1 MDDLPAIVPP
11 IAAPNSD
18 YKPYRRDENTLARQ
32 WAIPG
37 TEGLRH
43 RIGGLEKTDVFGQV
57 STDAANHEKM
67 TYLRNEKVMRIAE
80 RLPEQEIFG
89 EPEGDLLVVSWGGTR
104 GFVRSAVEKLQKE
117 GKKVGHAHFRYIMPL
132 PKNTR
137 QVLSAY
143 KKVVVA
149 ELNAGQFVKYLR
161 INFPEITFKEFNKVQ
176 GQPFTV
182 IELTDKFNQ
191 LLQED

>member
-1 MDDLPAIVPP
+1 
-11 IAAPNSD
+11 
-18 YKPYRRDENTLARQ
+18 
-32 WAIPG
+32 
-37 TEGLRH
+37 
-43 RIGGLEKTDVFGQV
+43 
-57 STDAANHEKM
+57 
-67 TYLRNEKVMRIAE
+67 
-80 RLPEQEIFG
+80 
-89 EPEGDLLVVSWGGTR
+89 
-104 GFVRSAVEKLQKE
+104 
-117 GKKVGHAHFRYIMPL
+117 MPL

-161 INFPEITFKEFNKVQ
+161 INFPEVTFK